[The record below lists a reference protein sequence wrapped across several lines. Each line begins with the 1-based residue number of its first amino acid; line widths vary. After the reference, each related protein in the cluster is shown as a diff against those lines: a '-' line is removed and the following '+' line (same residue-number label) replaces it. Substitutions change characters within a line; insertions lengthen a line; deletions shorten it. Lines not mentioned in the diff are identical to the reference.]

1 MTASAAHPQARRRTA
16 FHEAGHAVVAWA
28 LGRSVTGLC
37 LLSDQDGGAIVEEVG
52 SLPLV
57 KQIAIAMG
65 GWYGAERSGVER
77 LHASDLQGDHAFSLS
92 LTRST
97 FPYDSDGGFSD
108 ALHRAGCDLAEA
120 IITRHAD
127 LLAKIASELENR
139 GELPAGDIAVLL
151 PPQPRIA

>member
-1 MTASAAHPQARRRTA
+1 MMASTPHPQARRRTA

-28 LGRSVTGLC
+28 LGRSVTGLR
-37 LLSDQDGGAIVEEVG
+37 LLSEQDGEAAVEDAG
-52 SLPLV
+52 MLPLV
-57 KQIAIAMG
+57 KQIAISMG

-77 LHASDLQGDHAFSLS
+77 LHDSDLQGDHAVSLS

-97 FPYDSDGGFSD
+97 FPYDRDGAFGD

-127 LLAKIASELENR
+127 LLAKIASELEDR
-139 GELPAGDIAVLL
+139 GELSASGIAVLL